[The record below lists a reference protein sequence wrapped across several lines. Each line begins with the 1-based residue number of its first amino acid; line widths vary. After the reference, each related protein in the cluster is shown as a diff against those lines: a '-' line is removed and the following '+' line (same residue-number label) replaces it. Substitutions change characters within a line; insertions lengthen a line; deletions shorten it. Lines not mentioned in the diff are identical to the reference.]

1 MQNNVGSEWNIW
13 DLHIHTASSYDY
25 KYKAADADD
34 ILCEQLKNHGIKAV
48 AITDHWKI
56 DKNRIISLR
65 QKAPDIVF
73 FPGVELRTDKGS
85 NNLHVILIFSETM
98 NLDVLIG
105 DFEAIML
112 RKKAKSSD
120 SDETIY
126 WSFDDIVEFAKNH
139 DALIS
144 IHAGR
149 KTNGIDKEINNS
161 LPVKEAIKA
170 DIAES
175 IHFFE
180 IGQKRD
186 IDSYENYVFK
196 EIARKPLIMCSD
208 NHFPQEYA
216 TKEKLWIKAD
226 LTFTGLKQCLYQPQE
241 RVFIGDIP
249 PVLERLEKNSQNN
262 IKSVTVKQIKSPANS
277 EKKWFDFE
285 LPINPGMAAIIGSKG
300 SGKSAFS
307 DIVGAL
313 CKCNTMSSA
322 SFLNERRFRK
332 APQNYAKDYEAEIV
346 WADGKTYNQ
355 NLGETDNSS
364 VIEYAQYLP
373 QKHIEDICND
383 FGEAFQQ
390 EIDKVIFSYVDET
403 VRGDAHSLEEL
414 VQSKASPLQIKKEDF
429 LSKLHSVNKKIIELE
444 KKKKVSYKKS
454 VEDNLANAKEL
465 LERQEKNKPVEVK
478 KPEPKDT
485 DTKYQEHLES
495 LSKQISEL
503 GDEKKKAI
511 DEITKI
517 NAFVDDANSIIA
529 SIEVL
534 QEQYGSITNTIV
546 SFNGKYDLSL
556 TVPEFN
562 LSSIRLELSKTIRLK
577 EASKE
582 KLQNSIAS
590 DDIGFD
596 AQIEKL
602 KTEKESLISEMD
614 SEEKQYQKYLSD
626 LSEWENTKNK
636 IIGNSTIDGSIGYYE
651 HELQYLTE
659 SIENEYALALRK
671 RDEITKSIYQ
681 CTVSCMNIYKEIYE
695 PIQGEI
701 SRLLG
706 DLEDGIAFQAEIS
719 LKDVELS
726 QKIVDH
732 INLRYNGKFGRGHN
746 SIQEVDALLHATD
759 FASEDSIISFV
770 HQISQTV
777 TDDLESAEKRIPN
790 IEAFY
795 DLIFGLEYI
804 NVNFRLKMGERNLEE
819 LSPGERGIVL
829 LIFYLALSKE
839 SKPIIIDQP
848 EDNLDNQSVY
858 SKLVPC
864 ICRAKQRRQV
874 IIVTHNPNIAVAC
887 DAEQI
892 VFCNMDKHNSHID
905 YVSGSIENPEM
916 KKHVIDVLEGTM
928 PAFDLRRK
936 KYD

>member
-34 ILCEQLKNHGIKAV
+34 ILCEQLKNHGVKAV

-262 IKSVTVKQIKSPANS
+262 IKSVMVKQIKSPANS

-414 VQSKASPLQIKKEDF
+414 VQSKAAPLQIKKEDF

-517 NAFVDDANSIIA
+517 NAFVDDANSVIA

-636 IIGNSTIDGSIGYYE
+636 IIGNSTMDGSIGYYE

-671 RDEITKSIYQ
+671 RDEITKSLYQ
-681 CTVSCMNIYKEIYE
+681 CTVSCMNI
-695 PIQGEI
+695 
-701 SRLLG
+701 
-706 DLEDGIAFQAEIS
+706 
-719 LKDVELS
+719 
-726 QKIVDH
+726 
-732 INLRYNGKFGRGHN
+732 
-746 SIQEVDALLHATD
+746 
-759 FASEDSIISFV
+759 
-770 HQISQTV
+770 
-777 TDDLESAEKRIPN
+777 
-790 IEAFY
+790 
-795 DLIFGLEYI
+795 
-804 NVNFRLKMGERNLEE
+804 
-819 LSPGERGIVL
+819 
-829 LIFYLALSKE
+829 
-839 SKPIIIDQP
+839 
-848 EDNLDNQSVY
+848 
-858 SKLVPC
+858 
-864 ICRAKQRRQV
+864 
-874 IIVTHNPNIAVAC
+874 
-887 DAEQI
+887 
-892 VFCNMDKHNSHID
+892 
-905 YVSGSIENPEM
+905 
-916 KKHVIDVLEGTM
+916 
-928 PAFDLRRK
+928 
-936 KYD
+936 

>member
-34 ILCEQLKNHGIKAV
+34 ILCEQLKNHGVKAV

-262 IKSVTVKQIKSPANS
+262 IKSVMVKQIKSPANS

-414 VQSKASPLQIKKEDF
+414 VQSKAAPLQIKKEDF

-517 NAFVDDANSIIA
+517 NAFVDDANSVIA

-582 KLQNSIAS
+582 KLKNSIAS

-636 IIGNSTIDGSIGYYE
+636 IIGNSTMDGSIGYYE

-671 RDEITKSIYQ
+671 RDEITKSLYQ

-746 SIQEVDALLHATD
+746 SIQEVDALLNATD
-759 FASEDSIISFV
+759 FTSEDSIISFV

>member
-34 ILCEQLKNHGIKAV
+34 ILCEQLKNHGVKAV

-73 FPGVELRTDKGS
+73 FPGVELRTAKGS
-85 NNLHVILIFSETM
+85 NNLHVIQIFSETM

-262 IKSVTVKQIKSPANS
+262 IKSVMVKQIKSPANS

-414 VQSKASPLQIKKEDF
+414 VQSKAAPLQIKKEDF

-517 NAFVDDANSIIA
+517 NAFVDDANSVIA

-636 IIGNSTIDGSIGYYE
+636 IIGNSTMDGSIGYYE

-671 RDEITKSIYQ
+671 RDEITKSLYQ

-746 SIQEVDALLHATD
+746 SIQEVDALLNATD
-759 FASEDSIISFV
+759 FTSEDSIISFV

-839 SKPIIIDQP
+839 SKPIIINQP

-905 YVSGSIENPEM
+905 YVSGSIENTEI
-916 KKHVIDVLEGTM
+916 KKHVIDVLE
-928 PAFDLRRK
+928 
-936 KYD
+936 

>member
-34 ILCEQLKNHGIKAV
+34 ILCEQLKNHGVKAV

-241 RVFIGDIP
+241 RVFIGDIH

-262 IKSVTVKQIKSPANS
+262 IKSVMVKQIKSPANS

-414 VQSKASPLQIKKEDF
+414 VQSKAAPLQIKKEDF

-517 NAFVDDANSIIA
+517 NAFVDDANSVIA

-636 IIGNSTIDGSIGYYE
+636 IIGNSTMDGSIGYYE

-671 RDEITKSIYQ
+671 RDEITKSLYQ

-746 SIQEVDALLHATD
+746 SIQEVDALLNATD
-759 FASEDSIISFV
+759 FTSEDSIISFV